1 MLWWPYRRLVRHR
14 GWLSHTPLL
23 GSASRLLLLLGW
35 LLLALI
41 GLQTIGGP
49 GPNWALQ
56 QLQQLWQDHPRLLIT
71 ALLAIEASA
80 WLHLL
85 QDGDPMPPPLRR

>member
-1 MLWWPYRRLVRHR
+1 
-14 GWLSHTPLL
+14 WLSHTPLL

-35 LLLALI
+35 LLLALV
-41 GLQTIGGP
+41 GLQAIGGP

-56 QLQQLWQDHPRLLIT
+56 QLQQLWQSHPRQLIT

>member
-14 GWLSHTPLL
+14 GWMSHTPLL
-23 GSASRLLLLLGW
+23 GSACRLLLLLGW
-35 LLLALI
+35 LLLALV
-41 GLQTIGGP
+41 GLQAIGGP
-49 GPNWALQ
+49 GPLWGIQ
-56 QLQQLWQDHPRLLIT
+56 QIQTMWRAYPQQLIT
-71 ALLAIEASA
+71 ALVAIEASA

>member
-1 MLWWPYRRLVRHR
+1 LWWPYRRLVRHR

-35 LLLALI
+35 LLLALV

-56 QLQQLWQDHPRLLIT
+56 QLQELWQSHPRLLIT

>member
-14 GWLSHTPLL
+14 GWMSHTPLL
-23 GSASRLLLLLGW
+23 GSACRLLLLLGW
-35 LLLALI
+35 LLLGLV
-41 GLQTIGGP
+41 GLQAIGGP
-49 GPNWALQ
+49 GPLWGIQ
-56 QLQQLWQDHPRLLIT
+56 QIETLWRAYPQQLIT
-71 ALLAIEASA
+71 ALVAIEASA